1 MLPRADRPWARGLPR
16 TAPSAPSPRCAYRSS
31 WREEYRRRP
40 LGAPPRVASA
50 MRTGELST
58 MEHPA
63 KDITIIGGGPAGL
76 FALFYAGMRGASA
89 QIVDALP
96 EPGGQLAAL
105 YPEKYVFDVAGY
117 PKGLARDL
125 VRALAEQGA
134 QFGEPVHIAQ
144 RVTGL
149 ERHDGQFV
157 LHTERG
163 DYPTRAIVIA
173 AGIGAFSPRRLPQA
187 CAEPWYGKG
196 IYDIVTDP
204 NEFAGQRV
212 VIIGGG
218 DSAFDWATQLG
229 GVATHVS
236 LVHRSDRFR
245 AHGATV
251 SQFDADVRAGRAAM
265 YTFHEIGDVLCKAE
279 GDRFTHIVL
288 RDVKAKTTTEIEADV
303 VLPMLGFVSDIG
315 PLGDWGLTFQK
326 NEIVVNQLMET
337 GRAGIWAAGDVTT
350 YPGKLKL
357 IATGFGE
364 AATAVNQAGHW
375 IYPGKKDAPGHS
387 SNMGIFG
394 QKDD

>member
-1 MLPRADRPWARGLPR
+1 MTGGGVFSSFPR
-16 TAPSAPSPRCAYRSS
+16 TRESMGTSLALAGGSARTARLAIIRS
-31 WREEYRRRP
+31 
-40 LGAPPRVASA
+40 
-50 MRTGELST
+50 
-58 MEHPA
+58 MEHEL
-63 KDITIIGGGPAGL
+63 KDITIIGGGPAGI
-76 FALFYAGMRGASA
+76 FALFYAGMRGVSA

-96 EPGGQLAAL
+96 ALGGQLAAL
-105 YPEKYVFDVAGY
+105 YPEKYIFDVAGC
-117 PKGLARDL
+117 PKVLAKDL
-125 VRALAEQGA
+125 VRLLAEQAA
-134 QFGEPVHIAQ
+134 QFKEPVYLGQ

-149 ERHDGQFV
+149 EERDGLFV
-157 LHTERG
+157 LRTDTGEF
-163 DYPTRAIVIA
+163 PSKSIVIA

-196 IYDIVTDP
+196 IYDVVTDP
-204 NEFAGQRV
+204 REFAGQRV

-218 DSAFDWATQLG
+218 DTAFDWATQLS

-251 SQFDADVRAGRAAM
+251 SQFDADVKAGRASM
-265 YTFHEIGDVLCKAE
+265 FTFHEIGDVLCRVE
-279 GDRFTHIVL
+279 GERFTHIVL

-315 PLGDWGLTFQK
+315 PLADWGMTLQK
-326 NEIVVNQLMET
+326 DEIVVNQLMET
-337 GRAGIWAAGDVTT
+337 GRTGVWAAGDVTT

-357 IATGFGE
+357 IACGFGE
-364 AATAVNQAGHW
+364 AAIAVNQAVHW
-375 IYPGKKDAPGHS
+375 IYPDKKVAPGHS